1 MIQPEDFEVFRK
13 AFKKYDPIID
23 AFARRYE
30 FDVRAAFENGV
41 TSLGRWPRRYL
52 KRQHN
57 DVDVFIDLWMNPISM
72 QVPFSFD
79 PMHLYSM
86 GGGVGSDRKNKRIS
100 KRLVLFEDVPFCAL
114 GDVLPPALEY
124 TWHRIRLW
132 DLAYLE
138 ATETWNKI
146 G

>member
-1 MIQPEDFEVFRK
+1 MIQPEDFEIFRK
-13 AFKKYDPIID
+13 AFKKYDPIIA
-23 AFARRYE
+23 AFARKHE

-52 KRQHN
+52 TRQHN
-57 DVDVFIDLWMNPISM
+57 QIDVFIDLGMMPIKM
-72 QVPFSFD
+72 DKPFAFD

-86 GGGVGSDRKNKRIS
+86 GGGAGLDRRGKRIS
-100 KRLVLFEDVPFCAL
+100 KVFQLFDDVPFCAL

-138 ATETWNKI
+138 TTETWNKI